1 MKPKETGPKK
11 QKKLSPTEAFRAAAA
26 QQGLLPSEQAPQ
38 AAPPGVAKQE
48 APAPAKQPA
57 PAAKSHKKQKKAPH
71 AVRQPTEG
79 QPQAEQPAA
88 EQQPA
93 APGAEQGK
101 KNKKKQPKSDMP
113 RIEQIRRRKS
123 EKRLRRAVLAVLVL
137 TGIFL
142 YLGGVFAGSI
152 NFFGDLLDTAK
163 ITLLPGDG
171 WPATLDIDGLVDAKP
186 LGGGVAL
193 CGKSELQL
201 YSPTA
206 KLLRTVQHGYAEPA
220 MVAGNARVCVYNRG
234 GKELRVESR
243 SRTLATKSYDYP
255 ILTVGMSP
263 GGTMAVATK
272 AERYLA
278 AITVYSPT
286 FDEIYYAYLAENY
299 PLALAVSQDGKH
311 LAVACMRVENG
322 SFGTRLLLYDMTKS
336 DTEAGQ
342 TTVDIADNA
351 PLQLRYLPTGELAVV
366 CDGFTGI
373 YNTENGQQTARYDYG
388 GRSLLAADGY
398 GKNTL
403 LVFGT
408 AGSTT
413 AGSCVLLGETL
424 QQLAAV
430 SPGVDVQDVA
440 LGAEYFYVLGKKAA
454 VGYTLAGEEVDRQVL
469 PAEGMKIVPGKAA
482 FAITAKEILQF
493 TPLNSK

>member
-1 MKPKETGPKK
+1 MKPKDSKPKK
-11 QKKLSPTEAFRAAAA
+11 EKKLSPTEAFRAAAA
-26 QQGLLPSEQAPQ
+26 QQGLLPPQQAPQ
-38 AAPPGVAKQE
+38 ADPPPATAKQ
-48 APAPAKQPA
+48 APTAPAKEAPPA
-57 PAAKSHKKQKKAPH
+57 KKS
-71 AVRQPTEG
+71 
-79 QPQAEQPAA
+79 
-88 EQQPA
+88 
-93 APGAEQGK
+93 
-101 KNKKKQPKSDMP
+101 KKKQPKSDMP

-137 TGIFL
+137 TGVFL

-171 WPATLDIDGLVDAKP
+171 WPATLDIEGLVDAKP

-220 MVAGNARVCVYNRG
+220 MVTGNARVCVYNRG

-278 AITVYSPT
+278 SITVYSPT

-311 LAVACMRVENG
+311 LAIACMQVENG

-336 DTEAGQ
+336 DTAAGQ
-342 TTVDIADNA
+342 TVVDIADNA
-351 PLQLRYLPTGELAVV
+351 PLQLRYLPTGELVVV
-366 CDGFTGI
+366 CDGFAGI
-373 YNTENGQQTARYDYG
+373 YNAETGQQAARYDYG
-388 GRSLLAADGY
+388 GRTLLAADGY

-403 LVFGT
+403 LVFDT
-408 AGSTT
+408 AGSST
-413 AGSCVLLGETL
+413 ASSCVLLGETL
-424 QQLAAV
+424 QQLAVV

-440 LGAEYFYVLGKKAA
+440 LGAEYFYALGKKAA

>member
-1 MKPKETGPKK
+1 MKPKDSRPKK
-11 QKKLSPTEAFRAAAA
+11 EKKLSPTEAFRAAAA
-26 QQGLLPSEQAPQ
+26 QQGLLPPQQAPQ
-38 AAPPGVAKQE
+38 AAPPPAPAKE
-48 APAPAKQPA
+48 APPAPAKQAA
-57 PAAKSHKKQKKAPH
+57 PAAKSKKKQKQAPAPA
-71 AVRQPTEG
+71 AVPV
-79 QPQAEQPAA
+79 AEQPPTAQDAA
-88 EQQPA
+88 
-93 APGAEQGK
+93 QGK
-101 KNKKKQPKSDMP
+101 KDKKRQPKSDMP

-152 NFFGDLLDTAK
+152 NFFSDLLDTAK

-171 WPATLDIDGLVDAKP
+171 WPATLDIEGLVDAKP

-220 MVAGNARVCVYNRG
+220 MVTGNARVCVYNRG

-278 AITVYSPT
+278 SITVYSPT

-311 LAVACMRVENG
+311 LAIACMQVENG

-336 DTEAGQ
+336 DTTAGQ
-342 TTVDIADNA
+342 TVVDIADNA
-351 PLQLRYLPTGELAVV
+351 PLQLRYLPTGELVVV
-366 CDGFTGI
+366 CDGFAGI
-373 YNTENGQQTARYDYG
+373 YNAETGQQASRYDYG
-388 GRSLLAADGY
+388 GRTLLAADGY

-403 LVFGT
+403 LVFDT
-408 AGSTT
+408 AGSST
-413 AGSCVLLGETL
+413 ASNCVLLGETL
-424 QQLAAV
+424 QQLAVV

-440 LGAEYFYVLGKKAA
+440 LGAEYFYALGKKAA

-482 FAITAKEILQF
+482 FTITAKEILQF

>member
-1 MKPKETGPKK
+1 MKPKDSKPKK
-11 QKKLSPTEAFRAAAA
+11 EKKLSPTEAFRAAAA
-26 QQGLLPSEQAPQ
+26 QQGLLPPQQAPQ
-38 AAPPGVAKQE
+38 AAPPPAPAKE
-48 APAPAKQPA
+48 APPAPAKQAPPAAKSKKKQKQAPA
-57 PAAKSHKKQKKAPH
+57 PAAVP
-71 AVRQPTEG
+71 V
-79 QPQAEQPAA
+79 AEQMPT
-88 EQQPA
+88 
-93 APGAEQGK
+93 APDAVQVK
-101 KNKKKQPKSDMP
+101 KDKKKQPKSDMP

-171 WPATLDIDGLVDAKP
+171 WPATLDIEGLVDAKP

-220 MVAGNARVCVYNRG
+220 MVTGNARVCVYNRG

-278 AITVYSPT
+278 SITVYSPT

-311 LAVACMRVENG
+311 LAIACMQVENG

-336 DTEAGQ
+336 DTTAGQ
-342 TTVDIADNA
+342 TVVDIADNA
-351 PLQLRYLPTGELAVV
+351 PLQLRYLPTGELVVV
-366 CDGFTGI
+366 CDGFAGI
-373 YNTENGQQTARYDYG
+373 YNAETGQQVARYDYG
-388 GRSLLAADGY
+388 GRTLLAADGY

-408 AGSTT
+408 AGSST
-413 AGSCVLLGETL
+413 ASSCVLLGETL
-424 QQLAAV
+424 QQLAVV

-440 LGAEYFYVLGKKAA
+440 LGAEYFYALGKKAV

-482 FAITAKEILQF
+482 FTITAKEILQF

>member
-1 MKPKETGPKK
+1 MKPKDSKPKK
-11 QKKLSPTEAFRAAAA
+11 EKRLSPTEAFRAAAA
-26 QQGLLPSEQAPQ
+26 QQGLLPPQQAPQ
-38 AAPPGVAKQE
+38 AAPPPAPAKEAPPATAKQAPPAAKSKKKQKQ
-48 APAPAKQPA
+48 APAPA
-57 PAAKSHKKQKKAPH
+57 
-71 AVRQPTEG
+71 AVPV
-79 QPQAEQPAA
+79 AEQPPTAPDAA
-88 EQQPA
+88 
-93 APGAEQGK
+93 QGK
-101 KNKKKQPKSDMP
+101 KDKKKQPKSDMP

-171 WPATLDIDGLVDAKP
+171 WPATLDIEGLVDAKP

-220 MVAGNARVCVYNRG
+220 MVTGNARVCVYNRG

-278 AITVYSPT
+278 SITVYSPT

-311 LAVACMRVENG
+311 LAIACMQVENG

-336 DTEAGQ
+336 DTAAGQ
-342 TTVDIADNA
+342 TVVDIADNA
-351 PLQLRYLPTGELAVV
+351 PLQLRYLPTGELVVV
-366 CDGFTGI
+366 CDGFAGI
-373 YNTENGQQTARYDYG
+373 YNAETGQQVARYDYG
-388 GRSLLAADGY
+388 GRTLLAADGY

-408 AGSTT
+408 AGSST
-413 AGSCVLLGETL
+413 ASSCVLLGETL
-424 QQLAAV
+424 QQLAVV

-440 LGAEYFYVLGKKAA
+440 LGAEYFYALGKKAA
-454 VGYTLAGEEVDRQVL
+454 VGYTLAGEEVDRQGL

-482 FAITAKEILQF
+482 FTITAKEILQF

>member
-1 MKPKETGPKK
+1 MKPKDSRPKK
-11 QKKLSPTEAFRAAAA
+11 EKKLSPTEAFRAAAA
-26 QQGLLPSEQAPQ
+26 QQGLLPPQQAPQ
-38 AAPPGVAKQE
+38 AAPPPAPAKE
-48 APAPAKQPA
+48 APPAPAKQAA
-57 PAAKSHKKQKKAPH
+57 PAAKSKKKQKQAPAPA
-71 AVRQPTEG
+71 AVPV
-79 QPQAEQPAA
+79 AEQPPTAQDAA
-88 EQQPA
+88 
-93 APGAEQGK
+93 QGK
-101 KNKKKQPKSDMP
+101 KDKQRQPKSDMP

-152 NFFGDLLDTAK
+152 NFFSDLLDTAK

-171 WPATLDIDGLVDAKP
+171 WPATLDIEGLVDAKP

-220 MVAGNARVCVYNRG
+220 MVTGNARVCVYNRG

-278 AITVYSPT
+278 SITVYSPT

-311 LAVACMRVENG
+311 LAIACMQVENG

-336 DTEAGQ
+336 DTTAGQ
-342 TTVDIADNA
+342 TVVDIADNA
-351 PLQLRYLPTGELAVV
+351 PLQLRYLPTGELVVV
-366 CDGFTGI
+366 CDGFAGI
-373 YNTENGQQTARYDYG
+373 YNAETGQQASRYDYG
-388 GRSLLAADGY
+388 GRTLLAADGY

-403 LVFGT
+403 LVFDT
-408 AGSTT
+408 AGSST
-413 AGSCVLLGETL
+413 ASNCVLLGETL
-424 QQLAAV
+424 QQLAVV

-482 FAITAKEILQF
+482 FTITAKEILQF

>member
-1 MKPKETGPKK
+1 MKPKDSRPKK
-11 QKKLSPTEAFRAAAA
+11 EKKLSPTEAFRAAAA
-26 QQGLLPSEQAPQ
+26 QQGLLPPQQAPQ
-38 AAPPGVAKQE
+38 AAPPPAPAKE
-48 APAPAKQPA
+48 APPAPAKQATPAAKSKKKQKQAPA
-57 PAAKSHKKQKKAPH
+57 PAAVP
-71 AVRQPTEG
+71 V
-79 QPQAEQPAA
+79 AEQPPTAQDAA
-88 EQQPA
+88 
-93 APGAEQGK
+93 QGK
-101 KNKKKQPKSDMP
+101 KDKKRQPKSDMP

-152 NFFGDLLDTAK
+152 NFFSDLLDTAK

-171 WPATLDIDGLVDAKP
+171 WPATLDIEGLVDAKP

-220 MVAGNARVCVYNRG
+220 MVTGNARVCVYNRG

-278 AITVYSPT
+278 SITVYSPT

-311 LAVACMRVENG
+311 LAIACMQVENG

-336 DTEAGQ
+336 DTTAGQ
-342 TTVDIADNA
+342 TVVDIADNA
-351 PLQLRYLPTGELAVV
+351 PLQLRYLPTGELVVV
-366 CDGFTGI
+366 CDGFAGI
-373 YNTENGQQTARYDYG
+373 YNAETGQQASRYDYG
-388 GRSLLAADGY
+388 GRTLLAADGY

-403 LVFGT
+403 LVFDT
-408 AGSTT
+408 AGSST
-413 AGSCVLLGETL
+413 ASNCVLLGETL
-424 QQLAAV
+424 QQLAVV

-440 LGAEYFYVLGKKAA
+440 LGAEYFYALGKKAA

-482 FAITAKEILQF
+482 FTITAKEILQF

>member
-1 MKPKETGPKK
+1 MKPKDSRPKK
-11 QKKLSPTEAFRAAAA
+11 EKKLSPTEAFRAAAA
-26 QQGLLPSEQAPQ
+26 QQGLLPPQQAPQ
-38 AAPPGVAKQE
+38 AAPPPAPAKE
-48 APAPAKQPA
+48 APPAPAKQAA
-57 PAAKSHKKQKKAPH
+57 PAAKSKKKQKQAPAPA
-71 AVRQPTEG
+71 AVPV
-79 QPQAEQPAA
+79 AEQPPTAQDAA
-88 EQQPA
+88 
-93 APGAEQGK
+93 QGK
-101 KNKKKQPKSDMP
+101 KDKKRQPKSDMP

-152 NFFGDLLDTAK
+152 NFFSDLLDTAK

-171 WPATLDIDGLVDAKP
+171 WPATLDIEGLVDAKP

-220 MVAGNARVCVYNRG
+220 MVTGNARVCVYNRG

-278 AITVYSPT
+278 SITVYSPT

-311 LAVACMRVENG
+311 LAIACMQVENG

-336 DTEAGQ
+336 DTTAGQ
-342 TTVDIADNA
+342 TVVDIADNA
-351 PLQLRYLPTGELAVV
+351 PLQLRYLPTGELVVV
-366 CDGFTGI
+366 CDGFAGI
-373 YNTENGQQTARYDYG
+373 YNAETGQQASRYDYG
-388 GRSLLAADGY
+388 GRTLLAADGY

-403 LVFGT
+403 LVFDT
-408 AGSTT
+408 AGSST
-413 AGSCVLLGETL
+413 ASNCVLLGETL
-424 QQLAAV
+424 QQLAVV

-482 FAITAKEILQF
+482 FTITAKEILQF

>member
-1 MKPKETGPKK
+1 MKPKDSKPKK
-11 QKKLSPTEAFRAAAA
+11 EKKLSPTEAFRAAAA
-26 QQGLLPSEQAPQ
+26 QQGLLPPQQAPQ
-38 AAPPGVAKQE
+38 AAPPPVPAKE
-48 APAPAKQPA
+48 APPAPAKQAA
-57 PAAKSHKKQKKAPH
+57 PAAKSKQKQKQAP
-71 AVRQPTEG
+71 A
-79 QPQAEQPAA
+79 
-88 EQQPA
+88 PA
-93 APGAEQGK
+93 APPEAKQPAGQPPTAPDAAQGK
-101 KNKKKQPKSDMP
+101 KGKKKQPKSDMP

-171 WPATLDIDGLVDAKP
+171 WPAALDIDGLVDAKP

-206 KLLRTVQHGYAEPA
+206 KPLRTVQHGYAEPA
-220 MVAGNARVCVYNRG
+220 MVTGNARVCVYNRG

-286 FDEIYYAYLAENY
+286 FDEVYYAYLAENY

-311 LAVACMRVENG
+311 LAVACMQVANG

-342 TTVDIADNA
+342 AAVDIADNA
-351 PLQLRYLPTGELAVV
+351 PLQLHYLPTGELVVV

-373 YNTENGQQTARYDYG
+373 YNTETGQQVARYDYG

-403 LVFGT
+403 LVFDT
-408 AGSTT
+408 AGSST
-413 AGSCVLLGETL
+413 ASSCVLLGETL
-424 QQLAAV
+424 QQLAVV

-440 LGAEYFYVLGKKAA
+440 LGAEYFYALGKKAA